1 MKPAERSPYVAI
13 PRDLDAD
20 PAFADLSRD
29 AQWLLQHLARDP
41 YRLKCGA
48 FSIND
53 RMLAKAAKATTTE
66 VSEWWTELVSA
77 GWLIEDDDTGE
88 AWMTR
93 HMDWDNTLSNP
104 NHAKAVQRDLKR
116 IRSPK
121 ITALVQRVL
130 FDRWPKMDPTDGID
144 PGWQTPENTGDE
156 GHPEDTSNGIADGI
170 DDGIADGTP
179 NPRNPYPEPSPG
191 TPTPGTRNPEPD
203 PPDTAPAP
211 APDPRTGAQ
220 CEICEGTGLRYG
232 PGGESAVCICSKGKA
247 VTAAERKLRA
257 V

>member
-20 PAFADLSRD
+20 PGFANLSRD

-48 FSIND
+48 FTIND
-53 RMLAKAAKATTTE
+53 RMLAKAAKATASE
-66 VSEWWTELVSA
+66 VSEWWSELVSA

-93 HMDWDNTLSNP
+93 HMEWDNTLSNP

-121 ITALVQRVL
+121 LTRLVERVL
-130 FDRWPKMDPTDGID
+130 FERWPSMNPVEGVD

-156 GHPEDTSNGIADGI
+156 GHPDHTSNGIEDAIG
-170 DDGIADGTP
+170 DGTS
-179 NPRNPYPEPSPG
+179 NPRNPYPEPLPG
-191 TPTPGTRNPEPD
+191 TPTPATRHPQPD
-203 PPDTAPAP
+203 PPDTAPGP
-211 APDPRTGAQ
+211 GPDPRTGAQ
-220 CEICEGTGLRYG
+220 CEICLGTGIHHG
-232 PGGESAVCICSKGKA
+232 PGGESAICICSNGKA